1 MKRSLKLRLF
11 VAFLLLI
18 TIQALLIGGL
28 HSIGMSII
36 IAIIAASVVTIII
49 MLSYLK
55 SFVEPFSQMVE
66 ALEVGVRSL
75 KDNDFSVTIQN
86 KHYQEF
92 DFLIDTYN
100 ELTNV
105 LRHERLSIFQREQL
119 LNKVIQATPVA
130 LILTDNNGRIVL
142 SNYAAKNLLNYQAK
156 LDGELFHQA
165 IEGIPQGLY
174 EATINRKDGLV
185 TESLNNEAICY
196 SLTCQQVT
204 LANKMHHLYLYKNLT
219 SDISRKENDIWKK
232 AIRLISH
239 ELNNSLAPI
248 KSLTSSAKKIIEQP
262 KHHQMLPDIFD
273 TIGNRVENLHLFL
286 SQYATYA
293 RLPAPQFKTVELAS
307 FIESIE
313 RLSQIKVNVDVN
325 ESTIVIDQAQI
336 EQALLNLIKNAKES
350 GSAIA
355 DIELTITQLNQ
366 QLMVTLVDGGSGMSQ
381 TQLQQ
386 ALLPFFTTKPTGS
399 GLGLAL
405 CNEIIIAHNGKLKLA
420 NRRDAQGETISG
432 IEVQFSL
439 PLQQL

>member
-1 MKRSLKLRLF
+1 MKRSLHLRLF
-11 VAFLLLI
+11 VAFLMLI
-18 TIQALLIGGL
+18 TLQALLIGGM
-28 HSIGMSII
+28 SFIGVNIFA
-36 IAIIAASVVTIII
+36 AIIAASIVTIII
-49 MLSYLK
+49 ILSHLK
-55 SFVEPFSQMVE
+55 SFMGPFSQMVE

-86 KHYQEF
+86 QHYQEF

-119 LNKVIQATPVA
+119 LNRVIQATPVA
-130 LILTDNNGRIVL
+130 LVLTDNNNRIVL
-142 SNYAAKNLLNYQAK
+142 SNYAAKTLLNYQSK
-156 LDGELFHQA
+156 LDGELFHQT
-165 IEGIPQGLY
+165 IQGIPQGLY
-174 EATINRKDGLV
+174 DATINKKDGLI

-204 LANKMHHLYLYKNLT
+204 LANKLHHLYLYKNLT

-262 KHHQMLPDIFD
+262 KHHQLLPDIFD
-273 TIGNRVENLHLFL
+273 TIGSRVENLHLFL
-286 SQYATYA
+286 SQYAIYA
-293 RLPAPQFKTVELAS
+293 RLPAPQFKTVELS
-307 FIESIE
+307 KLIEGIE
-313 RLSQIKVNVDVN
+313 RISQIKVTHQFNSPCI
-325 ESTIVIDQAQI
+325 EIDLPQI
-336 EQALLNLIKNAKES
+336 EQVLLNLIKNAKES
-350 GSAIA
+350 GSSLD
-355 DIELTITQLNQ
+355 DIELSITQLNQ
-366 QLMVTLVDGGSGMSQ
+366 QIIVTLVDGGSGMSQ

-386 ALLPFFTTKPTGS
+386 ALFPFFTTKSTGS

-405 CNEIIIAHNGKLKLA
+405 CNEIIIAHNGKLKLS
-420 NRRDAQGETISG
+420 NRCDAQGEKIDG

-439 PLQQL
+439 PLQQV